1 MIMDLDSLE
10 KRLESIEELLRML
23 LLTNVVWLTD
33 GKYDSSNDE
42 RIKKLIKENNL
53 LRIENDKLKNRILV
67 FDNSKVVQN
76 SLTKH
81 ILDNYEAKVLEVL
94 RFDNERDV
102 SRRESTIQYCI
113 KNGTKVS
120 KDNIVAYIIS
130 KGRSGFMSSRI
141 IKTEHT
147 GYFFTVLPEQ
157 TVLKNESIIGIVLDK
172 KVDSI
177 KVTKIYHNLLCM

>member
-1 MIMDLDSLE
+1 M
-10 KRLESIEELLRML
+10 
-23 LLTNVVWLTD
+23 
-33 GKYDSSNDE
+33 
-42 RIKKLIKENNL
+42 
-53 LRIENDKLKNRILV
+53 
-67 FDNSKVVQN
+67 
-76 SLTKH
+76 
-81 ILDNYEAKVLEVL
+81 
-94 RFDNERDV
+94 

-130 KGRSGFMSSRI
+130 KGCSGFMSSRI

-172 KVDSI
+172 KVDLEEFKESRENVLNILKIVIEQGRIEPFLAFLQEKDRLNKTQMKEFIKSKYCLVIDSI
-177 KVTKIYHNLLCM
+177 FISYISISFTLIK